1 MPYIRQI
8 IVFISPYRICILHVG
23 LLFLITFDFSSCYCC
38 NVVVGGFFFSSV
50 VIIYSKCVCVCVL
63 LRLLILVLLAFG
75 ATATVAVAIVVACV
89 VISSAVCIVWILAFC
104 FMPHSFTFVIFGM
117 MSFQFIYHLHSS
129 PHSPPYSHSRSHS
142 YSYSYSHCH
151 FIWFHFVLIWDFQF
165 AKTAYDDEW
174 RNCCWL
180 F

>member
-38 NVVVGGFFFSSV
+38 NVVVVGGIFFCYYYLFQ
-50 VIIYSKCVCVCVL
+50 VCVL

-75 ATATVAVAIVVACV
+75 ATVTVAVAIVVACV
-89 VISSAVCIVWILAFC
+89 VISSAVCIVWILVFC

-142 YSYSYSHCH
+142 YSYSHCH